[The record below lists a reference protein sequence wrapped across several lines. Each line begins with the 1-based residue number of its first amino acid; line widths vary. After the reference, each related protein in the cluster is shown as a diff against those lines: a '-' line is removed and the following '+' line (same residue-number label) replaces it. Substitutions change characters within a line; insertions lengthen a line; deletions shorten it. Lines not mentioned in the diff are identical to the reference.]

1 VNQLPANSELEQVA
15 AFLVLERPDLLEV
28 SPEKQA
34 AEVGVSLEVMQGL
47 WRDPQFRT
55 FVDQFLTW
63 RVLDP
68 GTRVRQ
74 LEKLKSISVDA
85 ERDADAIKAFD
96 VLSRQARLK
105 VPERHEVDDRK
116 SVQVNVTHL
125 PSEEGGFIPDTPFT
139 PPEGRRARLGQ
150 KLERMEEA
158 EAVRTIDG
166 PFDSVDVEIISPSE
180 ENK

>member
-1 VNQLPANSELEQVA
+1 MKQLPADTELEQVA

-34 AEVGVSLEVMQGL
+34 SEVGVSLQVMQGM

-74 LEKLKSISVDA
+74 LEKLKDISVDA

-125 PSEEGGFIPDTPFT
+125 PSEEGGFIPDTPFE
-139 PPEGRRARLGQ
+139 PPQGRRARLGQ
-150 KLERMEEA
+150 KLERMEQA
-158 EAVRTIDG
+158 EAARTLDG
-166 PFDSVDVEIISPSE
+166 PFDTVDIEIIDPSE
-180 ENK
+180 DNQ